1 MALAEGRF
9 ERGLEY
15 VLDGIEAE
23 LERNTP
29 PAKRRRGR

>member
-1 MALAEGRF
+1 MALEEGRF

-15 VLDGIEAE
+15 VLDGIEVE
-23 LERNTP
+23 LSRQAP